1 MDQRNPGGQLKKAS
15 GWAIMWAILIIVAG
29 IFALSLPLVSGI
41 AIAILVGW
49 LLMISGVFHL
59 IEAFHAKA
67 TGTFFWR
74 LLVGG
79 IYLVGGFDIAIHPT
93 FGLLTLTLVLGI
105 ILIVQGI
112 IGVVGFFGYRS
123 LPGAYWILLNAIFA
137 LGFGVFIWWDGA
149 RAAVWVIGTLVGFTL
164 IFSGVTRL
172 LIWGSVHKALKG
184 SEK

>member
-1 MDQRNPGGQLKKAS
+1 MDEPGVAIRLKRAS
-15 GWAIMWAILIIVAG
+15 GWAIVWAILIIVAG
-29 IFALSLPLVSGI
+29 IFAISLPLISGMGV
-41 AIAILVGW
+41 AIVVGW
-49 LLMISGVFHL
+49 LLVISGILHL

-67 TGTFFWR
+67 TGSFFWR

-79 IYLVGGFDIAIHPT
+79 IYLIGGFGIAMHPA

-112 IGVVGFFGYRS
+112 VGILGFFGYRS

-137 LGFGVFIWWDGA
+137 LGFGFFIWWDGA
-149 RAAVWVIGTLVGFTL
+149 RAAVWVIGTLIGFTL

-172 LIWGSVHKALKG
+172 MLWGAVHKALRN
-184 SEK
+184 SER

>member
-1 MDQRNPGGQLKKAS
+1 MDESGAANPLRKAS
-15 GWAIMWAILIIVAG
+15 GWAIVWAVLIIIAG
-29 IFALSLPLVSGI
+29 IIAVSLPLLSGLGV
-41 AIAILVGW
+41 AIVVGW
-49 LLMISGVFHL
+49 LLVISGIFHL
-59 IEAFHAKA
+59 IEAFHAKG

-79 IYLVGGFDIAIHPT
+79 IYLIGGFDIAIHPA

-112 IGVVGFFGYRS
+112 IGIVGFFGYRS

-137 LGFGVFIWWDGA
+137 LGFGIFIWWDGA

-164 IFSGVTRL
+164 IFSGITRL
-172 LIWGSVHKALKG
+172 LLWAAIHKALKNPH
-184 SEK
+184 